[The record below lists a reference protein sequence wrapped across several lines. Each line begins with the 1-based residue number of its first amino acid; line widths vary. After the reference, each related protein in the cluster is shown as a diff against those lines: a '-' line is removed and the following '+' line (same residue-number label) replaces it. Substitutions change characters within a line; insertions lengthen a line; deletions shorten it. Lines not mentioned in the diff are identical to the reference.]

1 MRARRT
7 ARTEV
12 ARTAIVAVAVVLVIT
27 GCAPRRHVG
36 GEPVSDGPVVLE
48 RQWTCLPLDGPGAAR
63 LAGRDESWTAE
74 GGSMLSVHR
83 TRLEEPGLPGR
94 ATQGDAMAGAVKGAA
109 DAALELLSQ
118 RGVAYDAARRRGI
131 VDDVVGAAGRGAD
144 IAFPRM
150 AIVGREW
157 EECVAVA
164 EDTGADPDTVW
175 RAAILVEYPI
185 SHLRGDVNN
194 VLWERGRAANEAEV
208 LRSSSEDHLSAGRWH
223 DGLLD
228 AARIADAVLA
238 TGAPITDTPTRA
250 TIDDAPRPT
259 ATSALT
265 SVDARLRGLFRW
277 ARSAASAT
285 ETLAART
292 DGVVDV
298 VEVGAAAN
306 AIVKFHW
313 TYEWNGVTIPA
324 VGVPV
329 RFDMPGASAVLNA
342 DPLTDEFG
350 TATCRIVAAYG
361 PPGAYELTVRLDG
374 AAAEAAMSQ
383 SSGSSGAALDLVDD
397 LSAHL
402 LRPLAHGTVHLVAGA
417 HAISVCAQFGNG
429 SDADAA
435 QVMSG
440 FTRRMER
447 DGYRMGAC
455 DPGVA
460 IVVTGSLSLS
470 AHGGRDSWT
479 ALAVLSASAFDQR
492 TASEL
497 GATRITATAVVGVE
511 SSEEAKREAEVL
523 ALKEAGR
530 LLAIYFGPRILTSGR

>member
-1 MRARRT
+1 MRTGRT
-7 ARTEV
+7 TRNGV
-12 ARTAIVAVAVVLVIT
+12 ARLATAAVALVLIAA
-27 GCAPRRHVG
+27 GCAPRLPVG
-36 GEPVSDGPVVLE
+36 SKPILDEPVVSE
-48 RQWTCLPLDGPGAAR
+48 RRWNCLPLDGPGAAR
-63 LAGRDESWTAE
+63 LAGRDESWAAE

-83 TRLEEPGLPGR
+83 TRCEEPDLPGR
-94 ATQGDAMAGAVKGAA
+94 TTQGDAMADAVECAA

-118 RGVAYDAARRRGI
+118 RGVVYDEVRRRGI

-150 AIVGREW
+150 AIIARGW

-164 EDTGADPDTVW
+164 EGTAAGPDTMW

-185 SHLRGDVNN
+185 RYLRGDVNN

-208 LRSSSEDHLSAGRWH
+208 LRASAEDHLSAGRWH

-228 AARIADAVLA
+228 AARIAGVVLA
-238 TGAPITDTPTRA
+238 TGVPTTGVLT
-250 TIDDAPRPT
+250 TIVEDAREST
-259 ATSALT
+259 ATRELM
-265 SVDARLRGLFRW
+265 SVDARLRELLRW
-277 ARSAASAT
+277 AGFAAHGT

-292 DGVVDV
+292 AGVVDV

-306 AIVKFHW
+306 AIVEFHC
-313 TYEWNGVTIPA
+313 TYEWNGATVPA

-329 RFDMPGASAVLNA
+329 RFDMPGASAVLDA
-342 DPLTDEFG
+342 EPLTDESG

-361 PPGAYELTVRLDG
+361 PPGTYELTVRLDS
-374 AAAEAAMSQ
+374 AAAETAMSQ
-383 SSGSSGAALDLVDD
+383 SLGPSGAPLDSVNV

-402 LRPLAHGTVHLVAGA
+402 SRPLAHGIVHLVAGA
-417 HAISVCAQFGNG
+417 HAISVCAQFGDG
-429 SDADAA
+429 PDADAA

-455 DPGVA
+455 DPSVA
-460 IVVTGSLSLS
+460 VVVTGSFSLS
-470 AHGGRDSWT
+470 THGGRDSWT
-479 ALAVLSASAFDQR
+479 AEVILSASAFDQR

-497 GATRITATAVVGVE
+497 GATRITATETVDVE
-511 SSEEAKREAEVL
+511 NSEEGKREAEVL

-530 LLAIYFGPRILTSGR
+530 LLAVYFGPRILALGR

>member
-1 MRARRT
+1 
-7 ARTEV
+7 
-12 ARTAIVAVAVVLVIT
+12 
-27 GCAPRRHVG
+27 
-36 GEPVSDGPVVLE
+36 
-48 RQWTCLPLDGPGAAR
+48 
-63 LAGRDESWTAE
+63 
-74 GGSMLSVHR
+74 MLSAHR
-83 TRLEEPGLPGR
+83 TRLEESGLPGR
-94 ATQGDAMAGAVKGAA
+94 ATQVDAMAGAVEGAA

-118 RGVAYDAARRRGI
+118 RGVVYDEVRRRGI
-131 VDDVVGAAGRGAD
+131 VDDVVGATGRGAD

-164 EDTGADPDTVW
+164 DDTGADPDTVW

-185 SHLRGDVNN
+185 GYLRGDVNN

-223 DGLLD
+223 HGLLD
-228 AARIADAVLA
+228 AARIADVVLA
-238 TGAPITDTPTRA
+238 TGAPITSTPTRA
-250 TIDDAPRPT
+250 IIDDAPGPT

-265 SVDARLRGLFRW
+265 SVDARLRELLRW

-306 AIVKFHW
+306 AFVKFHC

-342 DPLTDEFG
+342 DPLTDGSG

-361 PPGAYELTVRLDG
+361 PPGTYELTVRLDR
-374 AAAEAAMSQ
+374 AAAETAMSQ
-383 SSGSSGAALDLVDD
+383 SLGPSGVPLDSANV

-402 LRPLAHGTVHLVAGA
+402 SRPLAHGIIHLVEGA
-417 HAISVCAQFGNG
+417 HAISVCAQFGDG
-429 SDADAA
+429 PDADAA

-447 DGYRMGAC
+447 DGYRMGVC

-460 IVVTGSLSLS
+460 VVVTGSLSLS
-470 AHGGRDSWT
+470 THGGRDSWT
-479 ALAVLSASAFDQR
+479 ALVVLSASAFDQR

-497 GATRITATAVVGVE
+497 GVTRITATEVVGVG
-511 SSEEAKREAEVL
+511 SSEEAEREAEVL

-530 LLAIYFGPRILTSGR
+530 LLAIYFGPRILASGR